1 MESLSAAVPVAP
13 VDRAWLRMDEPSNR
27 MHIHGVLV
35 LDGEVEREAVERV
48 VAERLAVIPRFRDRL
63 AHRDGRMLW
72 EPDPAFDV
80 AHHVVEEQL
89 PDGAG
94 DLELADVLA
103 ADLPRPFPAD
113 RPLWEFRLI
122 RGHPDGTIVFARLH
136 HAIGDGVALMT
147 VLLALTDFPA
157 ADGGEP
163 AVDAAANP
171 FFRVLCRTGE
181 LDDARREAE
190 RLMPETLRLMLAP
203 AEALARLN
211 PLIRGLGTAGAL
223 ARLVARPSDPRTPF
237 KGPLGVDKRLAWSER
252 LPLADVK
259 AIGRGLGGTVNDVL
273 NAAMVGGLRRYL
285 QTSAGTPPE
294 DLEVRCAMP
303 VSLRPLADMH
313 AMGNRFG
320 LIFLSLPVGVADP
333 RRRLGELHR
342 RALALRR
349 SAEPLV
355 VLKILEAMGSL
366 PKRLQEWV
374 VGVFGAKATGVFTNV
389 PGPRQQ
395 LSFAGRPLR
404 DIFFWV
410 PQAGRLGLGASIMSY
425 DGHVRLGLGTDA
437 NLIPDPGRIV
447 DGFHAELDALLRL
460 AR

>member
-1 MESLSAAVPVAP
+1 MESLPAAVPVAP

-35 LDGEVEREAVERV
+35 LDGEVEREAVERAA
-48 VAERLAVIPRFRDRL
+48 AERLAVIPRFRDRI
-63 AHRDGRMLW
+63 AYRDGELVW

-80 AHHVVEEQL
+80 AHHVVEERL

-94 DLELADVLA
+94 DVELAAVLA
-103 ADLPRPFPAD
+103 ADLPRPFPPD
-113 RPLWEFRLI
+113 RPLWELRLI
-122 RGHPDGTIVFARLH
+122 RGHADGTIVFARLH

-157 ADGGEP
+157 ADGSE
-163 AVDAAANP
+163 AALSAEANP
-171 FFRVLCRTGE
+171 FFRVLLRRGE
-181 LDDARREAE
+181 LEDARREAE

-203 AEALARLN
+203 GEAVARLH
-211 PLIRGLGTAGAL
+211 PLLRGLGTAGAL
-223 ARLVARPSDPRTPF
+223 ARLVARPSDPPTPF
-237 KGPLGVDKRLAWSER
+237 KGPLGVDKRLAWTER
-252 LPLADVK
+252 LPLSDVK
-259 AIGRGLGGTVNDVL
+259 AIGRALGGTVNDVL

-285 QTSAGTPPE
+285 EASAGPPPE

-320 LIFLSLPVGVADP
+320 LVFLSLPVGIPDP
-333 RRRLGELHR
+333 QRRLGELHR
-342 RALALRR
+342 RAQALRR

-366 PKRLQEWV
+366 PKRVQDWV
-374 VGVFGAKATGVFTNV
+374 VGLFGAKATGVFTNV
-389 PGPRQQ
+389 PGPRQRI
-395 LSFAGRPLR
+395 SFAGRPIR

-410 PQAGRLGLGASIMSY
+410 PRAGRLGLGASIMSY
-425 DGHVRLGLGTDA
+425 NDHVRMGLGTDA
-437 NLIPDPGRIV
+437 SLIPDPQRIV
-447 DGFHAELDALLRL
+447 DGFHAEIEALLRL